1 MIFPNPLNYGDT
13 VGLVSP
19 SSPTTPERVELC
31 KAFVEQLGFHV
42 IVGKSC
48 KKSCHGYLAGTDIE
62 RANDINEMFKNPEVK
77 GIFCIRGGYG
87 SARIMELL
95 DYNMIRKN
103 PKIFVGYS
111 DITNLNLAFIKLCN
125 FVTFHGPMVSS
136 NMLEHFD
143 EYTRK
148 SFFAAISMNEEYE
161 FYNPVGEKLHIISHG
176 RAKGRIVGG
185 NLALLINMIGTFYM
199 PDLRGTILFI
209 EDVHESVP
217 RVNRMLDQLSLLG
230 VFEKV
235 SGILIG
241 DFTECGNDE
250 DENFQIIDLFSEYFS
265 KLNIPVISNI
275 KSGHDYPMGTI
286 PLGTFCNIDTVKK
299 KIQFCK

>member
-1 MIFPNPLNYGDT
+1 MIFPNPLTYGDT

-31 KAFVEQLGFHV
+31 KAFVEHLGFRV
-42 IVGKSC
+42 VVGKSC
-48 KKSCHGYLAGTDIE
+48 RKTYHGYLAGSDLE
-62 RANDINEMFKNPEVK
+62 RADDINEMFQNPEVK

-111 DITNLNLAFIKLCN
+111 DITNLNMAFLKLCN
-125 FVTFHGPMVSS
+125 FTTFHGPMVSS

-143 EYTRK
+143 DYTRE
-148 SFFAAISMNEEYE
+148 SFFAALYMNEKYE
-161 FYNPVGEKLHIISHG
+161 FHNPVGEELHIISHG

-199 PDLRGTILFI
+199 PDLSETILFI
-209 EDVHESVP
+209 EDVGESVP
-217 RVNRMLDQLSLLG
+217 RVNRMIDQLYLLG

-235 SGILIG
+235 RGILIG
-241 DFTECGNDE
+241 DFTEC
-250 DENFQIIDLFSEYFS
+250 ENGEVKEFTILDLFTEYFT
-265 KLNIPVISNI
+265 KLHIPVISNI
-275 KSGHDYPMGTI
+275 KSGHGYPMATL
-286 PLGTFCNIDTVKK
+286 PLGTVCNIDTMEKS
-299 KIQFCK
+299 ILFSR